1 MYNDVIPYINVP
13 YLYSLLLFAGR
24 NISKKVQAQ
33 QLNQQRLIT
42 ENICNI
48 FVPYTKS
55 WNDIMHWCTYW

>member
-55 WNDIMHWCTYW
+55 